1 MMISITNLEQ
11 LINGQFAKFPPCA
24 GQAELG
30 QRKLRI
36 LDLDDEAEGGDDGD
50 EHDDDGGGAGKTWV
64 NANSDPSTLGVSIMV
79 MKSMMMVVMTMMVMK
94 SMMTMMMTMMV
105 TMIN

>member
-11 LINGQFAKFPPCA
+11 LINGQFAKLPPCA

-36 LDLDDEAEGGDDGD
+36 LDLDDEDEGGDDG
-50 EHDDDGGGAGKTWV
+50 E
-64 NANSDPSTLGVSIMV
+64 NM
-79 MKSMMMVVMTMMVMK
+79 MMMVVLGK
-94 SMMTMMMTMMV
+94 LGSMQTQ
-105 TMIN
+105 IPQPWASALW

>member
-1 MMISITNLEQ
+1 MIPQEPQAALRDSRIAAARFSLSFSEFIIIHLLMMISITNLEQ

-36 LDLDDEAEGGDDGD
+36 LDLDDEDEGGDDGD
-50 EHDDDGGGAGKTWV
+50 EHDDDGGAGQT
-64 NANSDPSTLGVSIMV
+64 
-79 MKSMMMVVMTMMVMK
+79 
-94 SMMTMMMTMMV
+94 
-105 TMIN
+105 